1 MAASIAI
8 VNASEADCPMISKFT
23 FGRWKAG
30 SELLI
35 VYKSPMVFAFH
46 GRNFT
51 ITIPA
56 ITAIRD
62 PWNLRPE
69 YSMIVYRVKYKGEDS
84 S

>member
-1 MAASIAI
+1 
-8 VNASEADCPMISKFT
+8 MISKFT

-35 VYKSPMVFAFH
+35 VYKSPMVFAFN

-62 PWNLRPE
+62 PGIFGQN
-69 YSMIVYRVKYKGEDS
+69 IV
-84 S
+84 